1 MPELRWNPL
10 LNTWTMVAA
19 NRQKRPDMPKDWC
32 PFCPSPD
39 NDKVPSD
46 YDVLLYPN
54 DFPVLSRN
62 PAAVGERETPLY
74 SSTEAYG
81 QCDVVLY
88 SPKHTARLFEL
99 SIPHIEKLV
108 KLWKS
113 RHTEL
118 AQDNQIKYIF
128 PFENRGK
135 EVGVTMPHPH
145 GQIYS
150 YSFIP
155 LKIETELRNCEN
167 YFQNENKNLFQVM
180 NETEISDGRRM
191 VVENDSFVA
200 YIPHFTDYP
209 FGVFVVAKDNLQ
221 TFEDF
226 NDKHINDLA
235 VMLKQL
241 NGGFDAIYDKLFPY
255 MMCIHQAPV
264 NTFEWSDCEDYYR
277 FHIEFYPPLRGE
289 NSIKHMASSESGG
302 WAAANTVLVEDA
314 AKILRAKIQGLR
326 F

>member
-19 NRQKRPDMPKDWC
+19 NRQKRPDMPKNWC

-39 NDKVPSD
+39 NDKVPAD
-46 YDVLLYPN
+46 FDVLLYPN

-62 PAAVGERETPLY
+62 PEIVGERENPLY
-74 SSTEAYG
+74 ISTEAYG

-88 SPKHTARLFEL
+88 SPKHEVCLNDL
-99 SIPHIEKLV
+99 SLAHVEKLV
-108 KLWKS
+108 KLWIS
-113 RHTEL
+113 RHEEL
-118 AQDNQIKYIF
+118 SEDENIKYIF
-128 PFENRGK
+128 AFENRGK

-150 YSFIP
+150 YNFIP
-155 LKIETELRNCEN
+155 LKIETELEN
-167 YFQNENKNLFQVM
+167 AEDFYNREDTNLFELM
-180 NETEISDGRRM
+180 NQTELADGRRIVM
-191 VVENDSFVA
+191 ENDSFLA

-209 FGVFVVAKDNLQ
+209 FGVFVVAKQNLQ
-221 TFEDF
+221 TFSDF
-226 NDKHINDLA
+226 SSQNITDLA
-235 VMLKQL
+235 AMLKKL
-241 NGGFDAIYDKLFPY
+241 NGGFDAIYDKPFPY

-264 NTFEWSDCEDYYR
+264 NSLEWIDSDDYYR

-314 AKILRAKIQGLR
+314 AKILREKIQKL
-326 F
+326 